1 MSESPLIDRSPARD
15 LVFYLRVLTSSA
27 APGQFLDV
35 RWSTADGGMYQRFIA
50 ADRIERAASFIVS
63 MAWRTD
69 VYVGVALRDG
79 REHGGKNAISG
90 SRLLYIECDHPESQ
104 ALIEGFAFAPS
115 MIVASGSPGHLHV
128 YWSLHELA
136 SGPQVESANRRLAL
150 ALEGDP
156 VSVDIARVLR
166 PPETHNHKHNPPL
179 PVQLLHL
186 DPEARHELCQLT
198 ASLPE
203 DPQPARLLATRTAAR
218 RTGRTAIDCALLQIP
233 AAEYVR
239 VLARREPNRAGKVL
253 CPFHQ
258 EHTPSLQLYPDGTF
272 YCYGRHSKHRACAK
286 GGTVFDFAAAMWGLG
301 TKDEDFR
308 ELRRR
313 LADLFALTPTRQ
325 GGPDARKPDT
335 SPRADPRSHGRG

>member
-1 MSESPLIDRSPARD
+1 VTANGRDSPRE
-15 LVFYLRVLTSSA
+15 LVSYLRVLASGA
-27 APGQFLDV
+27 ALGQFFDV
-35 RWSTADGGMYQRFIA
+35 RWSTTGGWMRQRFVA
-50 ADRIERAASFIVS
+50 AERVERAAGLITG

-79 REHGGKNAISG
+79 REHGGKDAISG

-104 ALIEGFAFAPS
+104 APLESFAFAPS
-115 MIVASGSPGHLHV
+115 MIVASGSPGHLHI

-179 PVQLLHL
+179 PVRLLHL
-186 DPEARHELCQLT
+186 DPDARHELCQLT
-198 ASLPE
+198 AGLPE
-203 DPQPARLLATRTAAR
+203 DPQPVRLPATRAGTR
-218 RTGRTAIDCALLQIP
+218 RTSCTAIDRALLEIP

-239 VLARREPNRAGKVL
+239 VLAHREPNRAGKVL
-253 CPFHQ
+253 CPFHDEQ
-258 EHTPSLQLYPDGTF
+258 TPSLQLYPDGTF
-272 YCYGRHSKHRACAK
+272 YCYGRHSKHRTCAK

-301 TKDEDFR
+301 TKDKDFR

-313 LADLFALTPTRQ
+313 LADLFALTSTPT
-325 GGPDARKPDT
+325 
-335 SPRADPRSHGRG
+335 GRP

>member
-1 MSESPLIDRSPARD
+1 VTANGQNPARN
-15 LVFYLRVLTSSA
+15 LHAYLRVLASGA
-27 APGQFLDV
+27 AQGQFFDV
-35 RWSTADGGMYQRFIA
+35 RWSTADGEMSRRFIA
-50 ADRIERAASFIVS
+50 ADRIERAASLIVS

-90 SRLLYIECDHPESQ
+90 SRLLYIECDHPESL

-115 MIVASGSPGHLHV
+115 MIVASGSPGHLHI
-128 YWSLHELA
+128 YWSLRQLA

-166 PPETHNHKHNPPL
+166 PPETHNHKHNPTL
-179 PVQLLHL
+179 PVWLLHL
-186 DPEARHELCQLT
+186 DPDARHELCQLT
-198 ASLPE
+198 AGLPE
-203 DPQPARLLATRTAAR
+203 DPQPVRLPATRAASR
-218 RTGRTAIDCALLQIP
+218 RTGRTAIDRALLQIP
-233 AAEYVR
+233 VAEYVR
-239 VLARREPNRAGKVL
+239 VLAHREPNRAGKVL
-253 CPFHQ
+253 CPFHHEQ
-258 EHTPSLQLYPDGTF
+258 TPSLQLYPDGTF

-301 TKDEDFR
+301 TKDEDFL

-313 LADLFALTPTRQ
+313 LADLFALTPT
-325 GGPDARKPDT
+325 PT
-335 SPRADPRSHGRG
+335 GRP

>member
-1 MSESPLIDRSPARD
+1 MTANAQNPARD
-15 LVFYLRVLTSSA
+15 LHAYLRVLASGA
-27 APGQFLDV
+27 APGQFFDV
-35 RWSTADGGMYQRFIA
+35 RWSTADGEMSRRFIA
-50 ADRIERAASFIVS
+50 ADHIERAASLITG

-90 SRLLYIECDHPESQ
+90 SRLLYIECDHPESL
-104 ALIEGFAFAPS
+104 ALIEGFTFAPS
-115 MIVASGSPGHLHV
+115 MIVASGSPGHLHI
-128 YWSLHELA
+128 YWSLRQLA

-179 PVQLLHL
+179 PVRLLHL
-186 DPEARHELCQLT
+186 DPDTRHELCQLT
-198 ASLPE
+198 AGLPE
-203 DPQPARLLATRTAAR
+203 DPQPVRLPATRTGAR
-218 RTGRTAIDCALLQIP
+218 RTGHTAIDRALLEIP

-239 VLARREPNRAGKVL
+239 VLAQREPNRAGKVL
-253 CPFHQ
+253 CPFHHEQ
-258 EHTPSLQLYPDGTF
+258 TPSLQLYPDGTF

-301 TKDEDFR
+301 TKDEDFL

-313 LADLFALTPTRQ
+313 LADLFALTPT
-325 GGPDARKPDT
+325 PT
-335 SPRADPRSHGRG
+335 GRP